1 MNPTYFTDR
10 IAFVVRNAA
19 IATLLNGASRI
30 LRISS
35 DKIRVFT
42 DEPDDEVIK
51 WLTSA
56 FIGNECSATVTF
68 C

>member
-1 MNPTYFTDR
+1 LINSYPFSLKSWQNSDKPWHY
-10 IAFVVRNAA
+10 VRNAA

-56 FIGNECSATVTF
+56 
-68 C
+68 

>member
-56 FIGNECSATVTF
+56 
-68 C
+68 